1 MDDEESSTDSARYDA
16 RLSSIRRWTARIGSE
31 HPLCRNTRC
40 VAGKSGAS
48 SYRAEKYLVLRKSTR
63 ITHNRSWT
71 NDCAAFHSAFATRR
85 RTSAWFAT
93 TGSRS
98 ARFTWRLTAWCIAV
112 VLIESPAR
120 ISEFKK
126 RRSSATIPE
135 ATTTS
140 W

>member
-1 MDDEESSTDSARYDA
+1 MDDQESSTDSARYDA
-16 RLSSIRRWTARIGSE
+16 GFSSIRRWTARIGSE

-63 ITHNRSWT
+63 ITHNRSRT
-71 NDCAAFHSAFATRR
+71 NYRATFHSAFTTRR
-85 RTSAWFAT
+85 RSSAWFAT
-93 TGSRS
+93 TGSCS
-98 ARFTWRLTAWCIAV
+98 TRFTWRLTAWCVAV
-112 VLIESPAR
+112 VLVESPTR

-126 RRSSATIPE
+126 RWSSATIPE